1 MSGRFHAIIMHFTN
15 ENFKKIT
22 DQSKLEFRGCFN
34 LKLYRAWHQFGPR
47 RLKMSQKQYLI
58 YNTYNSD
65 MIWMG
70 FLPQLDHKAVTRGL
84 KEYGQISHEYFFRF
98 WWSLVY
104 ILNAQELKWNIHKL
118 KDIAVLISVR
128 DLREHVTFG
137 VNFSDDGRVTHSVSV
152 LFSCFALFYSCFE
165 IVFLLSNNISQTQF
179 YTAQSISFHQSTLL
193 IRTNVFDVGVICQ
206 FFFM

>member
-1 MSGRFHAIIMHFTN
+1 MKKNPNSPKTLKCLKYTQHPQRHTNLIQLKRTPYYFLTLQCKLLVQKYSFIKITEFCYLSGRFHAIIMHFTN

-22 DQSKLEFRGCFN
+22 DQSKLVFRGCFN

-47 RLKMSQKQYLI
+47 GLKMSQKQYTLKKTV

-98 WWSLVY
+98 WCSLVY
-104 ILNAQELKWNIHKL
+104 ILNAQELKWN
-118 KDIAVLISVR
+118 
-128 DLREHVTFG
+128 TY
-137 VNFSDDGRVTHSVSV
+137 TH
-152 LFSCFALFYSCFE
+152 
-165 IVFLLSNNISQTQF
+165 
-179 YTAQSISFHQSTLL
+179 
-193 IRTNVFDVGVICQ
+193 
-206 FFFM
+206 